1 MEDILYVYG
10 GSLYVNLTNKCP
22 CRCTFCIRQKSDG
35 VGSGANLWLEHE
47 PDFDEVI
54 QAFEQKELSRYQAVV
69 FCGYGEPLER
79 IDLLIAVCKYLKE
92 KDPDSVIRV
101 NTNGLSDLIHGF
113 PTVRLLK
120 GLVDSVSISLNAP
133 DAASYN
139 RLCRPRFGEAA
150 FDAMLTFAKECK
162 HLLPEAILSVVDC
175 ISEQEL
181 KACQG
186 VAREAGLPLRVREY
200 AE

>member
-1 MEDILYVYG
+1 MTILYELG
-10 GSLYVNLTNKCP
+10 ANLYVNITNRCP

-101 NTNGLSDLIHGF
+101 NTNGLSDLIHETSLESVF
-113 PTVRLLK
+113 SSKSWKLTAPIRSLMRLFHR
-120 GLVDSVSISLNAP
+120 GN
-133 DAASYN
+133 
-139 RLCRPRFGEAA
+139 
-150 FDAMLTFAKECK
+150 
-162 HLLPEAILSVVDC
+162 
-175 ISEQEL
+175 
-181 KACQG
+181 
-186 VAREAGLPLRVREY
+186 
-200 AE
+200 

>member
-1 MEDILYVYG
+1 MTILYELG
-10 GSLYVNLTNKCP
+10 ANLYVNITNRCP

-92 KDPDSVIRV
+92 KRPGQCDPGQYQWFERPH
-101 NTNGLSDLIHGF
+101 TWLSHSAL
-113 PTVRLLK
+113 
-120 GLVDSVSISLNAP
+120 A
-133 DAASYN
+133 
-139 RLCRPRFGEAA
+139 
-150 FDAMLTFAKECK
+150 
-162 HLLPEAILSVVDC
+162 
-175 ISEQEL
+175 
-181 KACQG
+181 
-186 VAREAGLPLRVREY
+186 
-200 AE
+200 